1 MKLTFLGSGT
11 SHGVPMIA
19 CNCSVCTSTDAR
31 DKRLRASVWLHDEDR
46 SIIIDVGPDFRQQ
59 VLRAGVSSL
68 DAVLLT
74 HTHADHLNGIDD
86 LRVYSKLSEHHIP
99 FYASE
104 KDCQFIKAH
113 FEYIFNDKD
122 FSLNWGIPRLELI
135 AVKETFKLL
144 GLEIT
149 PIPLV
154 HGKGNCTGYKIGDF
168 AYLTDCSAI
177 PATSLEALRGVRT
190 VVIDGL
196 RWTPHPTHFTIEEAL
211 AAISPLHP
219 ERVFITHI
227 CHNVS
232 YQADSAKLPKD
243 VYFAYDGLEIE
254 VVATA
259 SPPSS
264 R

>member
-19 CNCSVCTSTDAR
+19 CNCPVCTSNDSR
-31 DKRLRASVWLHDEDR
+31 DKRLRASVWLHDEYR

-86 LRVYSKLSEHHIP
+86 LRVYSKLSERLIP

-104 KDCQFIKAH
+104 KDCDFIRAH

-122 FSLNWGIPRLELI
+122 FSLKWGIPRLELI
-135 AVKETFKLL
+135 AVTGTFQLL

-154 HGKGNCTGYKIGDF
+154 HGKGCCTGYRIGDF

-177 PATSLEALRGVRT
+177 PDSSLEALCGVRT
-190 VVIDGL
+190 IVIDGL
-196 RWTPHPTHFTIEEAL
+196 RWTPHPTPFTIDEAL
-211 AAISPLHP
+211 AAISPLDP
-219 ERVFITHI
+219 ERVYITHI

-232 YQADSAKLPKD
+232 HQADSAKLPKD
-243 VYFAYDGLEIE
+243 VFLAYDGLEIE
-254 VVATA
+254 I
-259 SPPSS
+259 
-264 R
+264 

>member
-19 CNCSVCTSTDAR
+19 CDCPVCTSSDAR

-59 VLRAGVSSL
+59 VLRAKVPSL

-86 LRVYSKLSEHHIP
+86 LRVYSKLSERYIP

-104 KDCQFIKAH
+104 MDCDFIRKH

-122 FSLNWGIPRLELI
+122 FSLKWGIPRLELI
-135 AVKETFKLL
+135 AVKEAFQLL
-144 GLEIT
+144 GLDIT

-154 HGKGNCTGYKIGDF
+154 HGKGKCTGYRIGNF

-177 PATSLEALRGVRT
+177 PGSSIDLLCGVKT

-196 RWTPHPTHFTIEEAL
+196 RWTPHPTHFTIDEAL
-211 AAISPLHP
+211 AAISPLNP
-219 ERVFITHI
+219 ERTFITHI

-232 YQADSAKLPKD
+232 HQADGAKLPKD
-243 VYFAYDGLEIE
+243 VFLAYDGLEIE
-254 VVATA
+254 I
-259 SPPSS
+259 
-264 R
+264 